1 MLARNAGGPC
11 RQWTMKP
18 AAGALLTLLKDPGTA
33 SAAPLYRQVYQR
45 VRTAVLAGELSAG
58 ARLPSSRRLAA
69 DVRLSR
75 NTVELAFAQLEAE
88 GYLVRRRGSGTYVCR
103 TLPGRPI
110 GAAART
116 AASKTAASPAP
127 ERPAGIRAARPPL
140 SPRGHALVDA
150 FQRPGPEVDSRL
162 AFGTCGPALDH
173 FPTALW
179 NRLAAKRA
187 RLAGRTLLRSGD
199 AGGYRPLREA
209 IASYLGAA
217 RGVRCRPEQVIV
229 TTSTQQSLDLAAR
242 LLLEPGD
249 RAWMEDPG
257 YRCARAALEGN
268 RVRAVPVPV
277 DDQGLDVAAGKRRAP
292 RARLA
297 YITPSHQYPLG
308 VTLSLERRLEL
319 LRWAEGA
326 GAWVFE
332 DDYDSEYRYDGR
344 PLAAL
349 QGLDTAGQVLYAG
362 TFHKVLF
369 PGLRLAY
376 LVVPEILADA
386 FGAAREATDGFCPPL
401 TQAVVADFLTQ
412 GHFSAHLRQTRALY
426 RQRRDALRDAL
437 GSISGLTGILR
448 LGPVEA
454 GLHLTGFLPSDVSDR
469 RISDLAASLGLGV
482 SALSG
487 YYADAKAARPGL
499 IFHYAALSPERI
511 VDGVARL
518 AAALAK
524 G

>member
-1 MLARNAGGPC
+1 
-11 RQWTMKP
+11 MKP
-18 AAGALLTLLKDPGTA
+18 ATGALLTLLDDSGAA

-45 VRTAVLAGELSAG
+45 VRTAVLAGELGAG
-58 ARLPSSRRLAA
+58 ARLPSSRRFAT
-69 DVRLSR
+69 DVGLSR

-88 GYLVRRRGSGTYVCR
+88 GFLVRRQGSGTYVCR
-103 TLPGRPI
+103 TLPGRPV
-110 GAAART
+110 GASTRNGHSKMVILPTPGGQARIQ
-116 AASKTAASPAP
+116 AV
-127 ERPAGIRAARPPL
+127 RPPL
-140 SPRGHALVDA
+140 SPRGHALIDA
-150 FQRPGPEVDSRL
+150 FQRPSPAADPRL
-162 AFGTCGPALDH
+162 DFGTCGPALDH
-173 FPTALW
+173 FPVALW

-187 RLAGRTLLRSGD
+187 RLAGRQLLRSSD
-199 AGGYRPLREA
+199 EGGYHPLREA

-217 RGVRCRPEQVIV
+217 RGVRCRWEQVIV

-257 YRCARAALEGN
+257 YRCARATLEGN
-268 RVRAVPVPV
+268 RVRAVPVSV
-277 DDQGLDVAAGKRRAP
+277 DDRGLAVAIGKRRAP
-292 RARLA
+292 RARFA
-297 YITPSHQYPLG
+297 YVTPSHQYPLG
-308 VTLSLERRLEL
+308 VTLSLERRMEL

-376 LVVPEILADA
+376 LVVPEILVDA
-386 FGAAREATDGFCPPL
+386 FGAARDATDGFCPLL
-401 TQAVVADFLTQ
+401 TQAVAADFLAQ
-412 GHFSAHLRQTRALY
+412 GHLATHLRQMRTLY
-426 RQRRDALRDAL
+426 RQRRDALRHAL
-437 GSISGLTGILR
+437 GAAPGLADILR
-448 LGPVEA
+448 LGPIEA
-454 GLHLTGFLPSDVSDR
+454 GLHITGWLPSDVSDR
-469 RISDLAASLGLGV
+469 RISDLAVSLGLGV

-487 YYADAKAARPGL
+487 HYADAKAARPGL
-499 IFHYAALSPERI
+499 IFHYAALPPERI
-511 VDGVARL
+511 VDGIARL

-524 G
+524 E